1 MNKKELTYMYI
12 CQNVVKRFYLGEKLE
27 YQQENEEHVDGKVK
41 FWFSLQVTGSD
52 SLGIGGNFL
61 ISM

>member
-1 MNKKELTYMYI
+1 MNKKELTYMHI

-52 SLGIGGNFL
+52 FLGIGGNFK
-61 ISM
+61 

>member
-1 MNKKELTYMYI
+1 MHI

-41 FWFSLQVTGSD
+41 FWSA
-52 SLGIGGNFL
+52 GNGQRFPRNRR
-61 ISM
+61 

>member
-1 MNKKELTYMYI
+1 MHI

-61 ISM
+61 ISSVVKII

>member
-1 MNKKELTYMYI
+1 MHI

-41 FWFSLQVTGSD
+41 FCFSQQVTGSD
-52 SLGIGGNFL
+52 SLGIGGNFK
-61 ISM
+61 